1 MLYHAPLLFED
12 EPSPRKRLTL
22 PAMIKVLLNNPVGV
36 NSKLESNRGYLT
48 VGGAVRLFGDN
59 RCADV
64 RDKIFGLQAL
74 VMPQR
79 RIVVDYS
86 MKADDLF
93 AEVMSKYLTEEFL
106 LEVAIHCDDNQHRS
120 SVDPVD
126 LAAVAA
132 IAKPL
137 LGISRG
143 MELAAR
149 IRAVRAKYQV
159 HELFHT
165 FRSGF

>member
-1 MLYHAPLLFED
+1 
-12 EPSPRKRLTL
+12 
-22 PAMIKVLLNNPVGV
+22 
-36 NSKLESNRGYLT
+36 
-48 VGGAVRLFGDN
+48 
-59 RCADV
+59 
-64 RDKIFGLQAL
+64 
-74 VMPQR
+74 MPHR

-86 MKADDLF
+86 MKAEDLF

-143 MELAAR
+143 RELAAR
-149 IRAVRAKYQV
+149 VRAVRAKYQV

-165 FRSGF
+165 LDLDFDMLNGPGRTGSIGGPIDRLFDLHAKLVWDGIWDGIIQSAVTP